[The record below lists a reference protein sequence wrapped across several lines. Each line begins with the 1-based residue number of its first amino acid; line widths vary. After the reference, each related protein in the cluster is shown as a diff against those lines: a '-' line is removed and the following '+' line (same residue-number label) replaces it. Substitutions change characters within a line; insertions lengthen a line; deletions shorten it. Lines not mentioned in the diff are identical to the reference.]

1 MAKHHFRAGFG
12 RQPLPIQEGAIP
24 LEKKSAP
31 NLRDTLDGNYMKLH
45 LHIYM
50 CGLCQQGSH
59 FNLEA
64 KER

>member
-45 LHIYM
+45 LHIYIYIYVRFM
-50 CGLCQQGSH
+50 SAGFSLQS
-59 FNLEA
+59 
-64 KER
+64 